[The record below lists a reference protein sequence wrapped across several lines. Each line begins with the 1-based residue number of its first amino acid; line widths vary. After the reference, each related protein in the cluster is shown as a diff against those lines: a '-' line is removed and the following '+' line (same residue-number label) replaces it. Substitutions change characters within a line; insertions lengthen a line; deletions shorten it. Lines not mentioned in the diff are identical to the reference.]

1 MTALNPEVEADLL
14 RYLAVR
20 DQQRADQV
28 TARLARFEGREQLL
42 VREATV
48 MGYVLGHM
56 AGEVAGR
63 RGDPPNERR
72 IPPDSRIVAEVLL
85 GCASQSELYPL
96 IGEHMESDDG
106 D

>member
-1 MTALNPEVEADLL
+1 MPDPTLPDGLL
-14 RYLAVR
+14 DYLRTR

-28 TARLARFEGREQLL
+28 TRRLARFEGREQLL
-42 VREATV
+42 VREAAV

-63 RGDPPNERR
+63 RGDLPDHRR

-85 GCASQSELYPL
+85 GCAAQSDLYPL
-96 IGEHMESDDG
+96 IGEHVEDD
-106 D
+106 DA